1 MSQLQNDTQKTIAD
15 TKQAITVERRRMMA
29 RILGW
34 LRGHPRTLVIIV
46 AALTLIAVILGL
58 ARG

>member
-15 TKQAITVERRRMMA
+15 TKQAITAERRRVTA
-29 RILGW
+29 RIIDW

-46 AALTLIAVILGL
+46 AALTLVAVILGV